1 MCLRAIINT
10 KTGFNMVTMNQQAI
24 NSIALSLI
32 HKNLQ
37 IKAVVLRLLA
47 TICLVKNIGHGIVI
61 SAFDN
66 FKKVICNLKT
76 YIYLYLV
83 KLFCTMEVCLVSE
96 FKFSLNVLGD
106 A

>member
-76 YIYLYLV
+76 YIYI
-83 KLFCTMEVCLVSE
+83 
-96 FKFSLNVLGD
+96 
-106 A
+106 